1 MTCEFH
7 IITVVKQINNVQM
20 KVLNKIILSCV
31 AVTMM
36 LFTGC
41 REDLMDLS
49 PYSSVS
55 SGNMWTTENLAD
67 QGVIGI
73 YNMLN
78 TDHVAANLYEYE
90 AYGVSADER
99 DQLVFTK
106 GTITASNGLFS
117 SYWKN
122 HYEGIHRAN
131 DAIANLNKAPLSKA
145 KMGRLIAEAK
155 FLRAFYYYKLN
166 MVFKGVPLYLE
177 PTELEEFIKGQETEA
192 VVWNTIIA
200 DLTDCINEP
209 DFPDKYK
216 KGDGDF
222 GRATKSAAYALRGK
236 VYLWT
241 KEWAKADADFA
252 KVGELG
258 HKLFEGGYKQLF
270 KEANEQSEEMI
281 FSLQCI
287 GESGYGNA
295 FSFRYGS
302 RVAYGQ
308 GWNTYLANADF
319 VETYECA
326 DGSKF
331 NWNDYIPG
339 YSEMDPKA
347 RAVYFLRDNM
357 TDAEITKMT
366 TDQGAD
372 MSKYLPEGNEA
383 RILKAYENR
392 DPRLAATI
400 ITPYSKYTGA
410 AGADTYTYT
419 LRWPYRGADAS
430 EPFDLRTDTN
440 NRFHYLFRK
449 FVAEGATEIPNRSYS
464 PIDIPLIRYA
474 DVILSRAEAVN
485 EQGFSQAAVDL
496 VNQVRARAG
505 VALLQT
511 TDASKP
517 TYVNNQA
524 DMRERIRNERRWEFC
539 GEGVN
544 FFDEIRW
551 QSLHE
556 IKYAQGS
563 GLKQAWGQSQF
574 TNTWGGQHF
583 YRWPVPSSEQQM
595 NPNLVQ
601 APGWIN

>member
-1 MTCEFH
+1 
-7 IITVVKQINNVQM
+7 M
-20 KVLNKIILSCV
+20 KRLNKIILSV
-31 AVTMM
+31 FAVSMI

-41 REDLMDLS
+41 RENLMDLS

-73 YNMLN
+73 YNVLRSSY
-78 TDHVAANLYEYE
+78 VAFNMYEYE
-90 AYGVSADER
+90 AYGISADER
-99 DQLVFTK
+99 DQLAYTK
-106 GTITASNGLFS
+106 GTVTASSSLFS
-117 SYWKN
+117 TCWQN

-131 DAIANLNKAPLSKA
+131 DAITNLNKAPLSDA
-145 KMGRLIAEAK
+145 KLGRLVAEAK
-155 FLRAFYYYKLN
+155 FFRAFFYYKLN
-166 MVFKGVPLYLE
+166 MLFKGVPLYLE
-177 PTELEEFIKGQETEA
+177 PTELEDFTKTQESEA
-192 VVWNTIIA
+192 AIWNTVIT

-209 DFPDKYK
+209 NLPDRYE
-216 KGDGDF
+216 KGDGNF
-222 GRATKSAAYALRGK
+222 GRITKSAAYALRGK

-241 KEWAKADADFA
+241 KEWAKADADLA
-252 KVGELG
+252 KVGGMG

-270 KEANEQSEEMI
+270 KEANEQCEEMI

-302 RVAYGQ
+302 RVAFGSC
-308 GWNTYLANADF
+308 WNTYLVNADF
-319 VETYECA
+319 VESYECA
-326 DGSKF
+326 DGAKF

-339 YSEMDPKA
+339 YNEMKPEA

-357 TDAEITKMT
+357 TDNEKTAQNN
-366 TDQGAD
+366 QGAD
-372 MSKYLPEGNEA
+372 LSKYLPEGNEA

-392 DPRLAATI
+392 DPRLAASI
-400 ITPYSKYTGA
+400 ITPYSTYTGA
-410 AGADTYTYT
+410 TGASTYTYT
-419 LRWPYRGADAS
+419 LRWPYRGFDAS
-430 EPFDLRTDTN
+430 DPFDLRTDTN
-440 NRFHYLFRK
+440 NRFYYLFRK
-449 FVAEGATEIPNRSYS
+449 FVAEGAAEIPNREYS

-474 DVILSRAEAVN
+474 DVVLSRAEAIN
-485 EQGFSQAAVDL
+485 EQGFSQSAVDL
-496 VNQVRARAG
+496 VNLVRARAG

-551 QSLHE
+551 QTLHE
-556 IKYAQGS
+556 TKYFQGS
-563 GLKQAWGQSQF
+563 GLKQIWGLPQF
-574 TNTWGGQHF
+574 TNSWGGQHF
-583 YRWPVPSSEQQM
+583 YRWPVPSAEQQM
-595 NPNLVQ
+595 NTNLVQ